1 MYCYSLDSSL
11 SEDYLAH
18 YGILGMKWGV
28 KRYQNADGT
37 LTPKGEKKYYEKRT
51 NKLSKSGKR
60 LQSIVRDTASKN
72 VDILKEYDEESNKL
86 KSTKTNEH
94 ARKLINDINKKYD
107 AYKKSKEEYEKTGSV
122 KNKRSMELKYIDYED
137 SLGTL
142 ESANRRDADRLY
154 YKYKQKLAE
163 KTLEDLGS
171 QVTDR
176 GRYFVETLIGDYYKN
191 DLD

>member
-1 MYCYSLDSSL
+1 M
-11 SEDYLAH
+11 DYKNDDKLMH
-18 YGILGMKWGV
+18 YGVLGMKWGV
-28 KRYQNADGT
+28 RRYQNADGT
-37 LTPKGEKKYYEKRT
+37 LTPKGRKKYYEKST
-51 NKLSKSGKR
+51 NKLSKSGKK

-72 VDILKEYDEESNKL
+72 TDILKEYDEESNKL

-107 AYKKSKEEYEKTGSV
+107 IYKKSKEEYEKTGSV
-122 KNKRSMELKYIDYED
+122 KKKRLMELKYRDYED

-142 ESANRRDADRLY
+142 ESANKRDVDRLY
-154 YKYKQKLAE
+154 AKYKQKLAE

-171 QVTDR
+171 EVTDR
-176 GRYFVETLIGDYYKN
+176 GQYFVEILIGDYYKH